1 MTFTFTIDCMPAY
14 TKFNKKKKVMATLQV
29 VDKTDTTHNYKNK
42 DVLGHNGR
50 TKDSDVAQWYSKS
63 VFSKAAAAT
72 STASAA
78 DEQHSDVTA
87 NAVDSTT
94 NTSEAETT
102 PSVSKLKRSVAK

>member
-1 MTFTFTIDCMPAY
+1 MPAY

-50 TKDSDVAQWYSKS
+50 TKDSDVDSWYSKS
-63 VFSKAAAAT
+63 VFSE
-72 STASAA
+72 AA
-78 DEQHSDVTA
+78 DDKQHSDVTA

-94 NTSEAETT
+94 ETSEAETT
-102 PSVSKLKRSVAK
+102 PSVSKLKMSVAK

>member
-1 MTFTFTIDCMPAY
+1 MPAY

-42 DVLGHNGR
+42 DVLGHEDR
-50 TKDSDVAQWYSKS
+50 TKDSDVDSWYSKS
-63 VFSKAAAAT
+63 VFSEAT
-72 STASAA
+72 STDSAA

-94 NTSEAETT
+94 KTSETETT